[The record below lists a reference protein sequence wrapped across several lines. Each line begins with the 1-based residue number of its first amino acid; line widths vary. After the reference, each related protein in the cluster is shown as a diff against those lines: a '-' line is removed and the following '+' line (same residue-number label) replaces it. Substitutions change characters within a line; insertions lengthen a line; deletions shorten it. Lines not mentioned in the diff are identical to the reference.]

1 MYRTIP
7 SWYLTLITNKT
18 IPLLDISHSEHTEH
32 LPHFDKSHRSRTEIY
47 LFYFSHKSRT
57 IKYNLFMISHIKPNY
72 LLSWYPTKSRI
83 ELSLFLISH
92 INHVPNYLPFG
103 KWPPDLLRF
112 GRIPLCSCDSKERY
126 PASQIE
132 RLFWETSLLGKKKI
146 LHLYKTLFTRKP
158 FTKTQHA
165 YLASFIIENLSCLR
179 F

>member
-32 LPHFDKSHRSRTEIY
+32 LPPLDKSHRSRTEIY
-47 LFYFSHKSRT
+47 LFDFH
-57 IKYNLFMISHIKPNY
+57 INHVQKYNLFMISHIKPNY

-83 ELSLFLISH
+83 ELSPFKISH

-103 KWPPDLLRF
+103 KWPPDLPRF

-132 RLFWETSLLGKKKI
+132 RLFWETSLLGKKRSYIYIK
-146 LHLYKTLFTRKP
+146 HFSRE
-158 FTKTQHA
+158 
-165 YLASFIIENLSCLR
+165 SLSPKLSMHI
-179 F
+179 

>member
-7 SWYLTLITNKT
+7 SWCLTLITNKT
-18 IPLLDISHSEHTEH
+18 IPLLDIIQNISRFLISHIDHVQKYNFLIFH
-32 LPHFDKSHRSRTEIY
+32 INHVQ
-47 LFYFSHKSRT
+47 
-57 IKYNLFMISHIKPNY
+57 KYNLFMISHIKPNY

-103 KWPPDLLRF
+103 KWPPDLPRF

-132 RLFWETSLLGKKKI
+132 RLFWETSLLGKKRSYIYIK
-146 LHLYKTLFTRKP
+146 HFSRE
-158 FTKTQHA
+158 
-165 YLASFIIENLSCLR
+165 SLSPKLSMHI
-179 F
+179 